1 MQLGTDLHLVP
12 GVTMSGTK
20 LVPEHT
26 RMPSWRAQGQLTRSL
41 LPCVESAAET
51 LRTFPYVGLK
61 FL

>member
-12 GVTMSGTK
+12 TVTMSGTI
-20 LVPEHT
+20 LVPAHT
-26 RMPSWRAQGQLTRSL
+26 RMPSWRAQGQLSF
-41 LPCVESAAET
+41 LPCVESAADT